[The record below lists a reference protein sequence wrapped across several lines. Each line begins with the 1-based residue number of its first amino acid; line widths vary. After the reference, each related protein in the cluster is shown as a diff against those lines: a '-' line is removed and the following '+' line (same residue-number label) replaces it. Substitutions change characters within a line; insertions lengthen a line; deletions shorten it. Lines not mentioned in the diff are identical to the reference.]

1 MQKILLKL
9 LVVAAISSTSFAQT
23 KILSFTSSATI
34 AQNPALPW
42 GLASGDTR
50 PYGSFATVGSNKFLA
65 IAFNYATNKT
75 SFNTNKESG
84 KTVVTTNQ
92 NTPCPLGVAYVFK
105 FTSSNVVNPSPVLAL
120 TNTNNHTY
128 YFAGSYIPT
137 SSSTNSIG
145 ISYFTAAAVTN
156 IGASPTSISNGLY
169 TNITTDYWG
178 KETSVLLSTTND
190 GITWSTNQTLGT
202 VKTNFIA
209 ATGSYVPNPNR
220 SFWVNIVK
228 GTNGKAVF
236 DVYNP

>member
-9 LVVAAISSTSFAQT
+9 LVVTAISSTSFAQT
-23 KILSFTSSATI
+23 NILSFTSSATI

-65 IAFNYATNKT
+65 IAFNYATKKT
-75 SFNTNKESG
+75 SVSTNKESG
-84 KTVVTTNQ
+84 RTVVATNY

-105 FTSSNVVNPSPVLAL
+105 FTSSNVVNPSPLLAL

-128 YFAGSYIPT
+128 CFAGSYI
-137 SSSTNSIG
+137 STNSIV

-156 IGASPTSISNGLY
+156 IGASYTSISNDLS

-190 GITWSTNQTLGT
+190 GITWATNQVLGT
-202 VKTNFIA
+202 VKTNFIV